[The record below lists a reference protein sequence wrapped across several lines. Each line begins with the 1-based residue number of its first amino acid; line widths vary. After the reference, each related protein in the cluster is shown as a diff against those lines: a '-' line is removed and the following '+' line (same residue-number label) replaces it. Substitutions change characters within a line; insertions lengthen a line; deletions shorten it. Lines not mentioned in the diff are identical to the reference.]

1 MSNNALV
8 PLIELTRGGYAE
20 CTHFGAIAVAN
31 ARGTVRAQAGDAD
44 FVTFTRSTLKAFQA
58 LPFVEA
64 GGVQRFGF
72 SMPEVAMLCASHN
85 GEAKHVAAV
94 ESMLGK
100 SGSSYQRLRCGCGVP
115 GLYSLMDKSAPEGL
129 QFDERHHNCSGKH
142 AGFVAHCVGQ
152 GWRVEDY
159 TDPAHPLQQAV
170 AKDVARAVGMEVPAM
185 RMGIDGCSAPN
196 FAIPLSKLAYGYAR
210 LASGTR
216 DAEFGASFALLG
228 EAMSAHPDMVSGT
241 GRNDAAFMEA
251 GRGDWVT
258 KIGADGVQV
267 IASKSRCE
275 ALAIKISDG
284 NKTALYAAAV
294 EALEQL
300 GWLDDVQRAALAPW
314 RASDILS
321 ARGAVVGQRRPA
333 FRLQA
338 V

>member
-1 MSNNALV
+1 MSMNALV
-8 PLIELTRGGYAE
+8 PLIELTRGGYVE
-20 CTHFGAIAVAN
+20 CTHFGAIAVVN
-31 ARGTVRAQAGDAD
+31 AQGKVLAQAGDAD

-72 SMPEVAMLCASHN
+72 STPEVAMLCASHN

-94 ESMLGK
+94 ESMLKK
-100 SGSSYQRLRCGCGVP
+100 SGNTYHRLRCGCGVP
-115 GLYSLMDKSAPEGL
+115 GVYSLMDKSPPDGL
-129 QFDERHHNCSGKH
+129 QFDERYHNCSGKH
-142 AGFVAHCVGQ
+142 AGFVAHCISQSWNVD
-152 GWRVEDY
+152 DY

-170 AKDVARAVGMEVPAM
+170 AKDVARAVGMEVREM
-185 RMGIDGCSAPN
+185 KMGIDGCSAPN
-196 FAIPLSKLAYGYAR
+196 FAMPLSKLAYGYAR
-210 LASGTR
+210 LASGAR

-228 EAMSAHPDMVSGT
+228 EAMSTYPDMVSGT

-267 IASKSRCE
+267 IGSKSRGE

-294 EALEQL
+294 EALDEL
-300 GWLDDVQRAALAPW
+300 GWLDDAQRAQLAPW

-321 ARGAVVGQRRPA
+321 ARGATVGQRRAA
-333 FRLQA
+333 FHLQT

>member
-1 MSNNALV
+1 MSMNALV
-8 PLIELTRGGYAE
+8 PLIELTRGGYVE
-20 CTHFGAIAVAN
+20 CTHFGVIAVVN
-31 ARGTVRAQAGDAD
+31 AGGTVLAQAGDAD

-64 GGVQRFGF
+64 GGVEHFGF
-72 SMPEVAMLCASHN
+72 STPEVAMLCASHN

-94 ESMLGK
+94 DSMLSK

-142 AGFVAHCVGQ
+142 AGFVAHCIGQ
-152 GWRVEDY
+152 GWSVDDY

-170 AKDVARAVGMEVPAM
+170 AHDVARAVGMEVSAM

-216 DAEFGASFALLG
+216 DTEFGASFALLG
-228 EAMSAHPDMVSGT
+228 GAMSAHPDMVSGT

-267 IASKSRCE
+267 IGSKSRGE

-294 EALEQL
+294 EALDQL
-300 GWLDDVQRAALAPW
+300 RWLDETQREELAPW
-314 RASDILS
+314 RAGEILS
-321 ARGAVVGQRRPA
+321 ARGATVGQRRPA
-333 FRLQA
+333 FRLQSI
-338 V
+338 